1 MGGVRL
7 IPRISPEIH
16 SEDFG
21 SVFEFEIRNQRK
33 ELLDLSDALAT
44 EVIFMRPD
52 GSSFSRPAQL
62 LDSASSG
69 SLPGTDGVMFYVIQ
83 QGDLSPA
90 GTWFVQV
97 FVALDGGAWSSTVS
111 HFIVFPNLIN
121 LSGEV
126 LTP

>member
-1 MGGVRL
+1 MP
-7 IPRISPEIH
+7 IPRTVPEIH
-16 SEDFG
+16 CEDFG
-21 SVFEFEIRNQRK
+21 TVFEFEIRNQRK

-52 GSSFSRPAQL
+52 GSSFSRAAQL

-83 QGDLSPA
+83 PGDLSPA
-90 GTWFVQV
+90 GNWFVQAYV
-97 FVALDGGAWSSTVS
+97 ELDGGAWSSTVS
-111 HFIVFPNLIN
+111 HFVVFPNLISLN
-121 LSGEV
+121 EV